1 MSAPVLMVQGT
12 ASGVGKSLLTAALC
26 RIFVR
31 MGRRVAPFKAQNM
44 SNNASVTVASGEI
57 ARAQALQARAARVE
71 PDVRMNPVL
80 LKPLNDRLSDVVLL
94 GQSRIELRDYPW
106 HERKAVLWPAV
117 DEALHSLR
125 TEYDLIVAEGAGSPA
140 ETNLRHSDIVN
151 MEVARH
157 CNASVLLVADI
168 DRGGAF
174 ASLFGTWALLDDCD
188 RAHIRGFLLNRFR
201 GDPSLLHP
209 APRDLE
215 QRTGVPVVGCVPYH
229 RHLLPEEDGCGI
241 ANRAG
246 GHVRIAV
253 IRLPYIAN
261 FDDFDPLLA
270 EPDAEVLWVHRSE
283 ELAGAAAIL
292 IPGTRNTIADL
303 QWLWRSGLADAIRAA
318 SARAVPVIGICGG
331 YQMLGELVSDPHDI
345 EAGGDCAGLGL
356 LQCSTRLEPVK
367 QTRQLHSLQATLPF
381 PPYSATR
388 LDGYAIHH
396 GRTVLGPTLET
407 WVQEDAHALGARN
420 GTVWGTYLHG
430 LFDNDELRRAWL
442 ASLGVAPTE
451 ITWNDHIESELDR
464 LADVVAASIDVRR
477 ISSWVSA

>member
-1 MSAPVLMVQGT
+1 MTAPVLMVQGT

-26 RIFVR
+26 RIFAR
-31 MGRRVAPFKAQNM
+31 TGLRVAPFKAQNM
-44 SNNASVTVASGEI
+44 SNNASVTILSGEI

-94 GQSRIELRDYPW
+94 GQSRIELRNHPW
-106 HERKAVLWPAV
+106 HARKAVLWPPVIA
-117 DEALHSLR
+117 ALESLR
-125 TEYDLIVAEGAGSPA
+125 TEYDLIIAEGAGSPA

-151 MEVARH
+151 MEVARS
-157 CNASVLLVADI
+157 CNASVLVVADI

-174 ASLFGTWALLDDCD
+174 AALYGTWALLDACD

-201 GDPSLLHP
+201 GDPALLHP
-209 APRDLE
+209 APHELE

-229 RHLLPEEDGCGI
+229 RHLLPEEDACGL

-253 IRLPYIAN
+253 IRLPHIAN

-270 EPDAEVLWVHRSE
+270 EPDVEVRWVHRPE
-283 ELAGAAAIL
+283 ELTGAAAIL

-303 QWLWRSGLADAIRAA
+303 QWLWRSGIADAIRAA
-318 SARAVPVIGICGG
+318 AARAATVIGICGG
-331 YQMLGELVSDPHDI
+331 YQMLGELVSDPHGI
-345 EAGGDCAGLGL
+345 EAGGECAGLGL
-356 LQCSTRLEPVK
+356 LQSRTTLEPVK
-367 QTRQLHSLQATLPF
+367 QTHQLRALQATLPF
-381 PPYSATR
+381 PPYSATA

-396 GRTVLGPTLET
+396 GNTSLDPALET
-407 WVQEDAHALGARN
+407 WVQEDDHPIGARS

-430 LFDNDELRRAWL
+430 VFDNDDLRRAWL
-442 ASLGVAPTE
+442 ASLGIKPTE
-451 ITWNDHIESELDR
+451 IAWTDHIDTELDR
-464 LADVVAASIDVRR
+464 LADVVAASIDLPR
-477 ISSWVSA
+477 ITGWLSA